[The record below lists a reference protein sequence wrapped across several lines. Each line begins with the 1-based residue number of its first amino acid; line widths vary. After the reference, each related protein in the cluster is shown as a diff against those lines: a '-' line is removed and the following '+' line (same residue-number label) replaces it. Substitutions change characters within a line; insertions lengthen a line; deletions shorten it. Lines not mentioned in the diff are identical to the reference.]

1 MGIMA
6 LRKSLP
12 DINQLS
18 IVAAAIMLAFG
29 LTRLLSFPAQLLS
42 FSVMGILLE
51 FNLDFSTII
60 TLLTAALA
68 AAGMDWLIQ
77 GHPSKPDVKSHF
89 YFVRHWITPVL
100 TTLVIGVSLNNFA
113 QVSFWWV
120 VYALG
125 SVLLMTVLVA
135 EYNVVDVEDVRHPL
149 ATVGLTGLSFA
160 LYLLLV
166 MSVFAVNLR
175 LYLRL
180 PLLGLGAMMVISR
193 SLYMRLGEWL
203 LDWSFVISMIV
214 GEMAVGFH
222 YLPVSPI
229 QFGLALVGSAYALT
243 SFTTGIKES
252 RRGWAL
258 WGEPAGMLIVLLLIS
273 LLWG

>member
-1 MGIMA
+1 MA

-12 DINQLS
+12 DINRLS

-29 LTRLLSFPAQLLS
+29 LTRLVSFPARLLS
-42 FSVMGILLE
+42 FTVMGILLE

-77 GHPSKPDVKSHF
+77 GHASKPEVRNHL

-100 TTLVIGVSLNNFA
+100 TTLVIGVALNNFA
-113 QVSFWWV
+113 GGPFWWV
-120 VYALG
+120 IYGLG
-125 SVLLMTVLVA
+125 SVLLMAVLVA

-160 LYLLLV
+160 LFLLLAI
-166 MSVFAVNLR
+166 SVFAVNLR

-180 PLLGLGAMMVISR
+180 PLLGLGALMVISR
-193 SLYMRLGEWL
+193 ALYLRLGEWL
-203 LDWSFVISMIV
+203 LEWSLVISAIV
-214 GEMAVGFH
+214 AEIAVGFH
-222 YLPVSPI
+222 YLPVSPT
-229 QFGLALVGSAYALT
+229 QFGLVLVGCAYALT
-243 SFTTGIKES
+243 SFTTGIKEL
-252 RRGWAL
+252 RQGWAL
-258 WGEPAGMLIVLLLIS
+258 WAEPVGMLLVVLLVGF
-273 LLWG
+273 LWG